1 MGQLWERGWTIM
13 DVTAPS
19 RPRVLN
25 FIPGQA
31 NTCTCQM
38 DVEEDKMIT
47 GLERIA
53 PGWGGDPEQPNDEGV
68 LIWSL
73 EDPVHPQLLGQFRTE
88 GTGTHRDGYYGGR
101 YVHLAAGM
109 PGYSG
114 NIYVIID
121 ISDPSNPVEA
131 GRWWVPGQCV
141 ACGEIP
147 TPGVS
152 LHGPPY
158 VEGNLVYIPYR
169 AAGPGH
175 LDISDVS
182 NPQRV
187 GQLGSPPPFLATIG
201 AHSAGPALDRHTAA
215 LHAE

>member
-25 FIPGQA
+25 FIPGPT
-31 NTCTCQM
+31 NTWTIQM
-38 DVEEDKMIT
+38 DVEEGKMIT
-47 GLERIA
+47 ALERIA

-73 EDPVHPQLLGQFRTE
+73 EDPVNPQLLGQFRTE

-114 NIYVIID
+114 NIAPVTSASTAEDSTEALTHASIVD
-121 ISDPSNPVEA
+121 IAAPATPKFLSVLPAPVPPRGLPYRNFCKKP
-131 GRWWVPGQCV
+131 GRF
-141 ACGEIP
+141 
-147 TPGVS
+147 
-152 LHGPPY
+152 GPP
-158 VEGNLVYIPYR
+158 NPNQHR
-169 AAGPGH
+169 HSPFTDH
-175 LDISDVS
+175 SDHIFY
-182 NPQRV
+182 
-187 GQLGSPPPFLATIG
+187 LT
-201 AHSAGPALDRHTAA
+201 
-215 LHAE
+215 